1 MPHGSDLLRLCKRKS
16 PKRRAKLTPKQL
28 ARAKATLLDE
38 LWIVAVQNKR
48 VFGYTAGGT
57 AIQCFGPD
65 KPVFDEC
72 WRLFRLAVKTVKE
85 AT

>member
-1 MPHGSDLLRLCKRKS
+1 MRHDPSRLGPKKSSSRKK
-16 PKRRAKLTPKQL
+16 PIALTPEQRK
-28 ARAKATLLDE
+28 RAKATLLDE
-38 LWIVAVQNKR
+38 LWIVAIQNKR

-72 WRLFRLAVKTVKE
+72 WRLFRLAVKTIKE